1 MKYRL
6 SDIAEFNPRESI
18 KKGSVAKK
26 IAMDKLQ
33 PFCRDI
39 PEYEYATFSGGTKF
53 RNGDTIMARIT
64 PCLENGKTAKV
75 NILDDGEVGF
85 GSTEYIVFRAKE
97 NLADEDYLYYLVC
110 SPLVRDP
117 AIKSMVGSSGRQRVQ
132 TDVVQNLEIDIPDLD
147 TQKKIGG
154 ILRTFDNKIALNN
167 AINEN
172 LEEQAVVLF
181 RSWFS
186 AFSLSP
192 NSPRVSSEFGEIP
205 EDFAVIKVGNL
216 PMLVTDYVANGSF
229 AALKANVNLYQA
241 PNYAYFIRNT
251 DLKSGS
257 FGVFVDKHSYDF
269 LSKSTL
275 YGGEIIISNVGDV
288 GSVFLCPKLGGRM
301 TLGNNIIMLR
311 PKDDHLRYY
320 LYIWFKYLQGQ
331 ALIQG
336 IKGGSAQPKFNKTDF
351 KNTSVLIPPKDILSR
366 FHETVAP
373 IFETISQRQ
382 TETARLADLRDTL
395 LPKLMSGEID
405 ISNLDLYAA
414 KFSFEREQ
422 HKRNKRSA
430 LKRVS

>member
-1 MKYRL
+1 MMEAWRKIRL
-6 SDIAEFNPRESI
+6 GDACVTNADSYSPKEEWKFVNYLDTGNITNNRIDSI
-18 KKGSVAKK
+18 QYIDVGN
-26 IAMDKLQ
+26 DKLPSRARRKVKKDSIIYSTVRPNQRHFGIIKTQ
-33 PFCRDI
+33 P
-39 PEYEYATFSGGTKF
+39 
-53 RNGDTIMARIT
+53 
-64 PCLENGKTAKV
+64 ENFLVSTGFAV
-75 NILDDGEVGF
+75 IDVDDGM
-85 GSTEYIVFRAKE
+85 
-97 NLADEDYLYYLVC
+97 LDADFLYYLLTQ
-110 SPLVRDP
+110 PTLVEALH
-117 AIKSMVGSSGRQRVQ
+117 AIAEQSTSAYPSIKPS
-132 TDVVQNLEIDIPDLD
+132 DIEDLEIQIPELA
-147 TQKKIGG
+147 TQKKIAD
-154 ILRTFDNKIALNN
+154 ILGSLDRKITQNTEV
-167 AINEN
+167 NEN

-257 FGVFVDKHSYDF
+257 FGVFVDKHSYEF

-331 ALIQG
+331 ALVQG

-405 ISNLDLYAA
+405 ISNLDL
-414 KFSFEREQ
+414 
-422 HKRNKRSA
+422 
-430 LKRVS
+430 

>member
-1 MKYRL
+1 MKYNL
-6 SDIAEFNPRESI
+6 SDICDYAKGKINVSVLDEDTYISTENMMPNKDGITGASSLPTVAQTQSFSAGDVLVSNIRPYFKKIWFAEF
-18 KKGSVAKK
+18 
-26 IAMDKLQ
+26 D
-33 PFCRDI
+33 
-39 PEYEYATFSGGTKF
+39 GGCS
-53 RNGDTIMARIT
+53 NDV
-64 PCLENGKTAKV
+64 L
-75 NILDDGEVGF
+75 
-85 GSTEYIVFRAKE
+85 VFRAKE
-97 NLADEDYLYYLVC
+97 GVSKRFLYYVLADDTFFNY
-110 SPLVRDP
+110 SMATSKGTKMPRGDKA
-117 AIKSMVGSSGRQRVQ
+117 AIMKYQVPDFTYEEQEKIAGL
-132 TDVVQNLEIDIPDLD
+132 LEALD
-147 TQKKIGG
+147 KKIQ
-154 ILRTFDNKIALNN
+154 LN
-167 AINEN
+167 AEINEN

-257 FGVFVDKHSYDF
+257 FGVFVDKHSYEF

-373 IFETISQRQ
+373 MFETISQRQ

-405 ISNLDLYAA
+405 ISNLDL
-414 KFSFEREQ
+414 
-422 HKRNKRSA
+422 
-430 LKRVS
+430 